1 MQSQTARR
9 VTTSSPAQVLH
20 DLAGCAQPVARPG
33 VIQRIEPLCPGRLHQ
48 AVVSSRAARE
58 HHLSPQQLELVSAP
72 RELGPPPLQL
82 LLQLDQLEPVAAGAF
97 LHLRLRRSGHLV
109 RLRLGVRVRVRVRAR
124 FTVRVRVRVRVRVG
138 VRIRV
143 RVGVRG

>member
-1 MQSQTARR
+1 MW
-9 VTTSSPAQVLH
+9 PL
-20 DLAGCAQPVARPG
+20 PG
-33 VIQRIEPLCPGRLHQ
+33 YPGRLHQ
-48 AVVSSRAARE
+48 AVVSTRAARE

-72 RELGPPPLQL
+72 RELGPPPVQL
-82 LLQLDQLEPVAAGAF
+82 LLQLDQLQPVAAGAF
-97 LHLRLRRSGHLV
+97 LHLRLRRGGHLV

-138 VRIRV
+138 VSIRV